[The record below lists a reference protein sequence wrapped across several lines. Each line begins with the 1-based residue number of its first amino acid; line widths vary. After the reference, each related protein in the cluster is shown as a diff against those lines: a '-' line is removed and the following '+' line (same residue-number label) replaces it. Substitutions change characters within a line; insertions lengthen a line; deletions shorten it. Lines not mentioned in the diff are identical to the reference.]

1 MPYVTIR
8 TLKKFATPEF
18 KTALIAKVSEA
29 VADVEVEFLGANK
42 EKVLS
47 RLWCIV
53 EEVPYENWGSRG
65 LPLTPEKLKENLGII
80 E

>member
-8 TLKKFATPEF
+8 VIKEIATPEF
-18 KTALIAKVSEA
+18 KAKLIARVSDV
-29 VADVEVEFLGANK
+29 VADIEVEFLGANK

-47 RLWCIV
+47 RLWCVV

-65 LPLTPEKLKENLGII
+65 VSLTPEKLKENLGIS